1 MGHTRLGPIP
11 KTSKWTEV
19 VSLFIQTEDKEQA
32 YISPSDIK
40 VIAQQAINAAEG
52 GIEKAIKDDGLI
64 FSFYLLT
71 QIALA
76 ARYADWQE
84 RLSRQGIQLSHDAT
98 VLELSA
104 EVQNA
109 IDDFL
114 LKKTRSTDIS
124 EMAQQ
129 TLGETLTKATG
140 QKTLSLFRGDTNEL
154 QSALRQF
161 STREGFAELGRTF
174 FSGFIFR
181 FLNFFLSRVTA
192 ASLGR
197 LKVRSVAQISE
208 FNNALRR
215 HCYQSALLVRD
226 FCGEWFSK
234 TEYQEGINF
243 DNTSRF
249 VAVALKKIQA
259 EIKQLRAGQ

>member
-11 KTSKWTEV
+11 KTSKWAEV
-19 VSLFIQTEDKEQA
+19 VSLFVETEDKEQA

-98 VLELSA
+98 VFDLTA
-104 EVQNA
+104 EVQNT

-114 LKKTRSTDIS
+114 LKKTRPTDIS

-129 TLGETLTKATG
+129 ALGETLTNATS
-140 QKTLSLFRGDTNEL
+140 QQTLSLFRGNMNEL

-174 FSGFIFR
+174 FSTFIFR

-192 ASLGR
+192 ANLGR

-259 EIKQLRAGQ
+259 EIQQQRAGQ

>member
-1 MGHTRLGPIP
+1 MGHTRLGQIP
-11 KTSKWTEV
+11 KTSKWTQV
-19 VSLFIQTEDKEQA
+19 VSLFVKTEDKEQP
-32 YISPSDIK
+32 YITPSDVK
-40 VIAQQAINAAEG
+40 VIAQQAITAAEG
-52 GIEKAIKDDGLI
+52 GLAKAIKDDGLI
-64 FSFYLLT
+64 FSFYLLA

-84 RLSRQGIQLSHDAT
+84 RLSREGIRLSHDSK
-98 VLELSA
+98 VLDLTA
-104 EVQNA
+104 EVQNS

-114 LKKTRSTDIS
+114 LKKTRPTDIS

-129 TLGETLTKATG
+129 ALGETLTKATG
-140 QKTLSLFRGDTNEL
+140 QRTLSVFQGNMYEL
-154 QSALRQF
+154 QSVLRQF
-161 STREGFAELGRTF
+161 STRDGFAELGQTF

-192 ASLGR
+192 ANLGR

-259 EIKQLRAGQ
+259 EIKQQRAGQ